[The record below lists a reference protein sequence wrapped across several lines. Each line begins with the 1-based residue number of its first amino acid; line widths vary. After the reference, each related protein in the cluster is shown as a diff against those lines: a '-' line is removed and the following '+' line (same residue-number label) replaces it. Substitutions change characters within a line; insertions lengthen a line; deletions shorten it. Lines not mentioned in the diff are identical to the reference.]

1 MKKISVLFL
10 LFLALGISFTSC
22 TKDFE
27 NGLEYNGIDNEN
39 VKEPIIE
46 VEPEVKPVVE
56 SGKLQVDFDEKTFV
70 SITVQAIVTND
81 YISIIALRSPKGDF
95 ITLTIPSN
103 KTGTYTWKSV
113 SAGNG
118 IGVLGLSY
126 TLPSD
131 GNSAFISDSGDN
143 DSDFFGQ
150 DYKDTAI
157 ITITSINTT
166 TKKIS
171 GTFQFTGGR
180 FYSNNKFETK
190 IFTKGSFTDITF
202 TPDIP
207 VINDNTF
214 SVKLDGT
221 NFIPTSVIGLYSSLG
236 KINNISISGIR
247 GGVETIAIILPG
259 NVKAGTYDIKALGTD
274 YNVTYTKSLNPIDG
288 FSGKSG
294 TITVLS
300 HDIAKKTI
308 TGIFNASLWSP
319 SSTETPQVSEGA
331 FNITYK

>member
-27 NGLEYNGIDNEN
+27 NGLDYSGIDNEN

-56 SGKLQVDFDEKTFV
+56 SGKLQVDFDGNTFV
-70 SITVQAIVTND
+70 STTVQAIVTND

-131 GNSAFISDSGDN
+131 GYSAFISDLGDN

-150 DYKDTAI
+150 DYKDTAS

-180 FYSNNKFETK
+180 FHSINKFETK
-190 IFTKGSFTDITF
+190 IFTKGSFADITF

-221 NFIPTSVIGLYSSLG
+221 NFIPTSVIALYSSLG
-236 KINNISISGIR
+236 KISNISISGIR
-247 GGVETIAIILPG
+247 DGVETIAIILPG

-274 YNVTYTKSLNPIDG
+274 YNIMYTKSLNPMDG

-294 TITVLS
+294 IITVLS

-308 TGIFNASLWSP
+308 TGTFNASLWSP
-319 SSTETPQVSEGA
+319 LSTETPQVSEGA
-331 FNITYK
+331 FSITYK

>member
-10 LFLALGISFTSC
+10 LFLALGISLTSC

-27 NGLEYNGIDNEN
+27 NGLDYSGIDNEN
-39 VKEPIIE
+39 VKEPVIE
-46 VEPEVKPVVE
+46 VEPEIKPVVE
-56 SGKLQVDFDEKTFV
+56 SGKLQVDFDGNTFV
-70 SITVQAIVTND
+70 STTVQAIVTND

-118 IGVLGLSY
+118 TGVLGLSY

-131 GNSAFISDSGDN
+131 GYSAFISDSGDK
-143 DSDFFGQ
+143 DSDFFGH
-150 DYKDTAI
+150 DYKDTAT
-157 ITITSINTT
+157 ITISSVNTT

-180 FYSNNKFETK
+180 FNSNNKFETK

-202 TPDIP
+202 APDIP

-214 SVKLDGT
+214 SAKLDGA
-221 NFIPTSVIGLYSSLG
+221 NFIPTSVVGLYSSLG

-247 GGVETIAIILPG
+247 GGVENIGIILPG
-259 NVKAGTYDIKALGTD
+259 NVKAGKYDIKALGSD
-274 YNVTYTKSLNPIDG
+274 YNIMYTKSLNPVDG

-294 TITVLS
+294 AITVLS

-308 TGIFNASLWSP
+308 TGTFNASLWSP
-319 SSTETPQVSEGA
+319 LSTETPQISEGA
-331 FNITYK
+331 FSITYK